1 MFSNLTHNAVNA
13 LMLVAQHQGSGPVTT
28 EFISRQLGLSISYLE
43 SLMSSLK
50 KKGFVISYRGPG
62 GGYCTFGK
70 PSDVKVLDVI
80 RSFET
85 AIPTGDGRD
94 DGELDKDLLSQLV
107 TDFVAHQLEGVS
119 LESVLAQIPTPTWS
133 RSSATLQNKAECK
146 PRFKPLK
153 IHKLPAGPNSV
164 FNLAQTLAA

>member
-13 LMLVAQHQGSGPVTT
+13 LMLVAQHQRTGPVTT

-62 GGYCTFGK
+62 GGYCTLGK
-70 PSDVKVLDVI
+70 PADVLLLNVI
-80 RSFET
+80 LAFEAAT
-85 AIPTGDGRD
+85 PTKPEADQ
-94 DGELDKDLLSQLV
+94 GELDKNLMSSLV
-107 TDFVAHQLEGVS
+107 TDFVADHLRGVS
-119 LESVLAQIPTPTWS
+119 LEDVLAELPEQTLN
-133 RSSATLQNKAECK
+133 ATAMAPLTRADHK

-153 IHKLPAGPNSV
+153 IHKLPTGPNSV
-164 FNLAQTLAA
+164 FNLAQSMAV

>member
-13 LMLVAQHQGSGPVTT
+13 LMLVAQHQRTGPVTT

-62 GGYCTFGK
+62 GGYCTMGK
-70 PSDVKVLDVI
+70 PNDLKVLDVI
-80 RSFET
+80 LAFET
-85 AIPTGDGRD
+85 NAPLKTPTDQ
-94 DGELDKDLLSQLV
+94 GELDKDLMSQLV
-107 TDFVAHQLEGVS
+107 TEFVADHLRGIS
-119 LESVLAQIPTPTWS
+119 LEDVLSKLPEEAWAAASHAPTV
-133 RSSATLQNKAECK
+133 KADTK

-153 IHKLPAGPNSV
+153 IHKLPMGPNSV
-164 FNLAQTLAA
+164 FNLAQSMTM